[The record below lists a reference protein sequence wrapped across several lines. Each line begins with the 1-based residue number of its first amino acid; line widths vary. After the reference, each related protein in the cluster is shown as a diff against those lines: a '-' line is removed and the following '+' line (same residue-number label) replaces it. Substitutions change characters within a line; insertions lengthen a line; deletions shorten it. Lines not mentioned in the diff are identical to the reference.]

1 MNFRSRNKEGAEV
14 STDSL
19 NDIMFFLLLFFLIV
33 STMVNPNII
42 KLTLPSTK
50 HGTSI
55 QNKPKVVIEAGKDAV
70 FTVNGLLVPFT
81 ALEQAV
87 ALELNKT
94 GEKTVVLKMDHSLSV
109 QDLVDVLQIGDKL
122 GVKMVLK
129 TKSPSVNKN

>member
-1 MNFRSRNKEGAEV
+1 MNLRSRHKEGAEV
-14 STDSL
+14 STESL

-55 QNKPKVVIEAGKDAV
+55 QNKPKVVIEAGKDAL
-70 FTVNGLLVPFT
+70 FYVNRLQVPF
-81 ALEQAV
+81 AGLEQAV
-87 ALELNKT
+87 ALEINKT
-94 GEKTVVLKMDHSLSV
+94 GEKTVVLKMDNSLSV

-129 TKSPSVNKN
+129 TKSPVAPKP

>member
-1 MNFRSRNKEGAEV
+1 MNLRRRHKEGAEV
-14 STDSL
+14 STESL

-55 QNKPKVVIEAGKDAV
+55 QNKPKVVIEAGKNGIFA
-70 FTVNGLLVPFT
+70 VNGLQMPFT

-87 ALELNKT
+87 TLEVNKT
-94 GEKTVVLKMDHSLSV
+94 GEKTVVLKMDNSLSV
-109 QDLVDVLQIGDKL
+109 QDLVDILQIGDKL

-129 TKSPSVNKN
+129 TKSPTKQ